1 MVIKLKNGLDIPI
14 VGEPEQ
20 AILGVPSVK
29 SVALLGCDYIGLK
42 PSMQV
47 AEGDR
52 VKLGQTLFNKEE

>member
-1 MVIKLKNGLDIPI
+1 MVIKLKNGLYIPI

-42 PSMQV
+42 PFMQV
-47 AEGDR
+47 AEWDR
-52 VKLGQTLFNKEE
+52 AKFGQTIFNKGE